1 MQHRGREERVIF
13 AIVSQSS
20 FGIRREMFAPA
31 SKYYNVNRLLLLI
44 CGLWPYQKSK
54 VRNIQATCYLTILF
68 SFIVLQ
74 LTTFIGAECTIN
86 LVLKVLSIVLPII
99 VCILKHGAFF
109 YNNRKMKRL
118 TSLMWYHWTI
128 IQDKR
133 EIAILEKYTNFSRR
147 FTIYLLHILALGVF
161 TIIIGHIFP
170 VILDIIVPLNSSRPR
185 HFYILV
191 ECFVDE
197 EKYFFLLLLH
207 TIVTLAIGMMIIL
220 SVGTMLMS
228 YIFHACAMFKIASYR
243 IGDAVTENPIEA
255 SSSQKNHA
263 IYKKVING
271 VHIHQKAIEFADSIV
286 SDLRKPFFVLLS
298 VGVASLALNIF
309 QVFIALSTS
318 NMNELFTTF
327 TFVSAQ
333 LCYLYLGNYGGQI
346 VMDHYSEIFNATYDS
361 YWYTAPL
368 RAQRLLLFIMQRTS
382 KNFSFV
388 FGGIFVVSLKGFST
402 LASMSI
408 SYFTVIYSITSR

>member
-99 VCILKHGAFF
+99 
-109 YNNRKMKRL
+109 MKRL